1 MLMPSTIT
9 ALRTRR
15 YDSTRYIPGTI
26 HGSRMTLWM
35 AEDGTIFNRHLS
47 AIYPP
52 TWSNLT
58 PPITVGFVALKALFY
73 DVPKTLDETISRPY
87 TGLRTTRNNSE
98 ALQDNPS
105 WNVPASAKFGG
116 KR

>member
-26 HGSRMTLWM
+26 HRSRMTLWM
-35 AEDGTIFNRHLS
+35 AEGGTVFNRHLS

-58 PPITVGFVALKALFY
+58 PPITPYAVTPIG
-73 DVPKTLDETISRPY
+73 DVNPGYHRPLECRKVCSTSFCSRL
-87 TGLRTTRNNSE
+87 G
-98 ALQDNPS
+98 
-105 WNVPASAKFGG
+105 
-116 KR
+116 